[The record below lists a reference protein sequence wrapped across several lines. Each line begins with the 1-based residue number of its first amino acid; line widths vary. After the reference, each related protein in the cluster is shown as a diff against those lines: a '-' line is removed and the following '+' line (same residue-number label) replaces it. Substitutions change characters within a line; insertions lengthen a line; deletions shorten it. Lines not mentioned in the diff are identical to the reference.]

1 MDKREYL
8 RSLGFEV
15 GERGRF
21 SAEMQTALA
30 NADMTFDAPKTSKRD
45 DGLPVYEAQVIVP
58 DIPPQAA
65 VRKARQLFG
74 YTTEGFKVGFVTCR
88 RCSYHMM
95 YCDCKEGIL
104 APSIVAVCEDPLVN
118 VGG

>member
-8 RSLGFEV
+8 RSLGFTV

-21 SAEMQTALA
+21 SAEMQTAIA
-30 NADMTFDAPKTSKRD
+30 SAGMNFDSPLKKSHD
-45 DGLPVYEAQVIVP
+45 PVEVEVIRPHV
-58 DIPPQAA
+58 PPQEAL
-65 VRKARQLFG
+65 RKAKQLYG
-74 YTTEGFKVGFVTCR
+74 YTSEGHKVGFITCR

-95 YCDCKEGIL
+95 YCNCKQGVL
-104 APSIVAVCEDPLVN
+104 APSIVSRCDDSLVN